1 MEDYL
6 CSKIVDMDTR
16 TDMEYIPESL
26 GETRNGVASPDGSK
40 IAFMSDSGVYI
51 IPVNGGDPVRVEVPE
66 ILSAMRPSSYPKDYE
81 GWTLIDWQ

>member
-1 MEDYL
+1 
-6 CSKIVDMDTR
+6 
-16 TDMEYIPESL
+16 MEYIPESL